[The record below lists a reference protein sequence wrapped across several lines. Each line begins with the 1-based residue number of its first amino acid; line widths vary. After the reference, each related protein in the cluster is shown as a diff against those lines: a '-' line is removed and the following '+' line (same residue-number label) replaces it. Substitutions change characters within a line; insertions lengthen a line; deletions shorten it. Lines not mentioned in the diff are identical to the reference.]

1 MLYGAQFF
9 DTKSRVSDRRN
20 DTQDSRMCF
29 QLGKNMQIHTDS
41 SESYAEVPNE
51 VLSCNL
57 FLHHASA
64 MVFDTVRCTASAK
77 VPRQILS
84 PSSIIFLISCFIA
97 LKRDTTLSIR
107 FCDFALFSY
116 MGSNHPVHVHIVR
129 ISWAVSQFLPK
140 PIELL
145 SSAGVIHFTFS
156 RASVLKVVLISAV
169 NNERSIRTS
178 CAHP

>member
-1 MLYGAQFF
+1 MVYGAQFF
-9 DTKSRVSDRRN
+9 DTKGRVSDRRN
-20 DTQDSRMCF
+20 NTQDSRTCF

-57 FLHHASA
+57 FLRHASA
-64 MVFDTVRCTASAK
+64 TVSDAAKCTTSAK
-77 VPRQILS
+77 VPRQISS

-107 FCDFALFSY
+107 FCDLALFSY

-129 ISWAVSQFLPK
+129 VSWAFSQSLPK
-140 PIELL
+140 PIEPLA
-145 SSAGVIHFTFS
+145 SAGVIHFAFS
-156 RASVLKVVLISAV
+156 RASVLKVILISGV
-169 NNERSIRTS
+169 NNERGN
-178 CAHP
+178 